1 MVLPFQ
7 YSFSDN
13 YMYTHLLWFID
24 KNNNLYFTIKQQELL
39 NILNNWSFVVDG
51 YPLYKILRYL

>member
-1 MVLPFQ
+1 
-7 YSFSDN
+7 
-13 YMYTHLLWFID
+13 MYTHLLWFID